1 MSFCFKH
8 WFSHF
13 YLQLSTLKHVP
24 LLLTDP
30 VGSSA
35 PVTPR
40 TTSVVRGSSQHH
52 PTTPS
57 NWYLRHFVYLDIF
70 PGINPRSKSMTEKG
84 KMIPYWEFLLEQD
97 SPSSYKQVVD
107 SWCWLW
113 KRRIRISLVSL
124 KEHITRQKVSDSKLS
139 KRQNVNSTRMLISS
153 SLKWVWLM
161 ARLTGRGSWIICR
174 GCGSKVAGGKL
185 FCVKFKLEF
194 EVND

>member
-1 MSFCFKH
+1 MSFCFKY

-13 YLQLSTLKHVP
+13 YFQLSTLKHVP
-24 LLLTDP
+24 FLLTDP

-35 PVTPR
+35 LAVQPKNSR
-40 TTSVVRGSSQHH
+40 IVRGSSQYH

-57 NWYLRHFVYLDIF
+57 KWYFVYLDII

-139 KRQNVNSTRMLISS
+139 KRQNKNSIRMLISS

-161 ARLTGRGSWIICR
+161 SRLTSHGSRIICR
-174 GCGSKVAGGKL
+174 GCGFDVADAGRKSRVENY
-185 FCVKFKLEF
+185 FAW
-194 EVND
+194 NSS